1 MRVHQEQVDRFNAA
15 EEDEIKVADEKKEPS
30 AWLERTGWADHLQ
43 KFKAKKDLLPLVA
56 PVQEDEPVLQ
66 VMCDT
71 FDRVA
76 NHAKAAAAPST
87 VGLAALYQIERKEI
101 HIKPSKPFDNR
112 LEDESWAQ
120 YKSYWMT
127 MLRIWQRMEG
137 RQDEDRPPYKLTI
150 RQGNLWDKFEE
161 AAEAVVA
168 GQAREKGLTDEK
180 MERLCLD
187 MLIGMLDHQF
197 KQSHYDS
204 IVLSALAIM
213 GINEDGGWIE
223 PTDYTPK
230 YSGVIKVARMLVL
243 YQSWHEREE
252 DVAEKMRTM
261 GEDEARE
268 KAKGMYRI
276 IREKSQRFMTR
287 VSEKKD
293 SEPTPMDWIF
303 DARTY
308 GMKIR
313 YATTASGT
321 IDWRGEEITYRQV
334 RFTKGSLSEMFHS
347 LVQQARSMLCELMMV
362 GADNLEAL
370 PKIEWTKM
378 EDDHREARVGYSFL
392 TDSRNEWVAKGK
404 NWVLNQIL
412 ESKKRQKEWLSEGSD
427 GTCPTPLLSG
437 SLSVKVEIR
446 GLSLAHTPVH
456 PLSPKK

>member
-1 MRVHQEQVDRFNAA
+1 MDPFIHTRDLPFVIWLAQSRTDLKDFKFPDPLDEPIPYLKPPTPNCKRCHASRWFEVCKPVDPLSHPVRGLEGGEDVAAKIIRLHQEQVDKFNAA
-15 EEDEIKVADEKKEPS
+15 EEDEIKVADEKKELS

-43 KFKAKKDLLPLVA
+43 KFKAKKDLLPLAA
-56 PVQEDEPVLQ
+56 PAQEDEPVLQ
-66 VMCDT
+66 VICDI
-71 FDRVA
+71 FNRLAD
-76 NHAKAAAAPST
+76 HAKAAAVPSI

-120 YKSYWMT
+120 YKGYWIT
-127 MLRIWQRMEG
+127 MLRIWHRMDG

-150 RQGNLWDKFEE
+150 RQGDLWDEFVE

-168 GQAREKGLTDEK
+168 GQARERGLTDEK

-187 MLIGMLDHQF
+187 ALISILDHQF

-230 YSGVIKVARMLVL
+230 YSGVIKVARMLVV

-261 GEDEARE
+261 DEDEARE
-268 KAKGMYRI
+268 EAKGMYRI
-276 IREKSQRFMTR
+276 VREKSQRFITR
-287 VSEKKD
+287 VSEKNN

-308 GMKIR
+308 RMKIR
-313 YATTASGT
+313 YATAAGGT
-321 IDWRGEEITYRQV
+321 IDWRGKEITYRQV
-334 RFTKGSLSEMFHS
+334 AAM
-347 LVQQARSMLCELMMV
+347 Q
-362 GADNLEAL
+362 
-370 PKIEWTKM
+370 I
-378 EDDHREARVGYSFL
+378 DDG
-392 TDSRNEWVAKGK
+392 G
-404 NWVLNQIL
+404 
-412 ESKKRQKEWLSEGSD
+412 
-427 GTCPTPLLSG
+427 GT
-437 SLSVKVEIR
+437 
-446 GLSLAHTPVH
+446 
-456 PLSPKK
+456 

>member
-1 MRVHQEQVDRFNAA
+1 MRVHQEKVDKFNAA

-43 KFKAKKDLLPLVA
+43 KFKAKKDLLPLVD

-76 NHAKAAAAPST
+76 NHAKAAAVPSV

-120 YKSYWMT
+120 YKAYWMT
-127 MLRIWQRMEG
+127 MLRIWQRMDG

-150 RQGNLWDKFEE
+150 RQGNLWDEFEE
-161 AAEAVVA
+161 AAEDVVA

-261 GEDEARE
+261 SEDEARE

-276 IREKSQRFMTR
+276 
-287 VSEKKD
+287 V
-293 SEPTPMDWIF
+293 
-303 DARTY
+303 DAMR
-308 GMKIR
+308 
-313 YATTASGT
+313 
-321 IDWRGEEITYRQV
+321 ID
-334 RFTKGSLSEMFHS
+334 
-347 LVQQARSMLCELMMV
+347 
-362 GADNLEAL
+362 
-370 PKIEWTKM
+370 
-378 EDDHREARVGYSFL
+378 
-392 TDSRNEWVAKGK
+392 
-404 NWVLNQIL
+404 
-412 ESKKRQKEWLSEGSD
+412 D
-427 GTCPTPLLSG
+427 GG
-437 SLSVKVEIR
+437 
-446 GLSLAHTPVH
+446 G
-456 PLSPKK
+456 